1 MDLSDVK
8 AAVRTDPFMAL
19 DRLRSEFQEIAKIQH
34 FGGGSVAS
42 GSVTPSSARSSASPS
57 MSMRKA
63 KTEPHSLSSLR
74 EASSRS
80 SERSRLSGKVVEES
94 FSPVSLRDGLSP
106 RDGLSARRKT
116 SPELLETQVKEK
128 WLQERLAE
136 QDAELERLRAA
147 LAAAGRAVE
156 LASKPSSANGSPEL
170 EPKPRPDA
178 GPALPEPTAT
188 PLLCATALRHTVSAC
203 GEGLFCSAATRA
215 LEAQGSEGD
224 GEGERPEESRT
235 RLARATDSLWAE
247 ILQQQALRLTQ
258 LESENQSLRWRADR
272 LRKTHEPG
280 ELRSLLAAQGE
291 VVAQLVPSEQPRT
304 PVEATSDAY
313 EAQIQ
318 KACLMRRLQSPHA
331 EPLQLLDESLAFS
344 AGRLCEDSRWQEQI
358 HRDALA
364 TVEALLLERER
375 LRLMRMPASGVADS
389 LARAEDLCRALSDEV
404 EENQVGVKQV
414 DSTPAAAKVSSRRPS
429 FQGQMPSEVAA
440 SNSFYT
446 RSAQDVEKTPRT
458 HNAREVVGS
467 DRTPPR
473 RPSPPLLRPRTVSSP
488 VQAPAAMKQGPTW
501 RQRLNSQPAPIA
513 RQPPSFT
520 ASHRATPRGAPS
532 RSSFGVPELS

>member
-1 MDLSDVK
+1 
-8 AAVRTDPFMAL
+8 
-19 DRLRSEFQEIAKIQH
+19 
-34 FGGGSVAS
+34 
-42 GSVTPSSARSSASPS
+42 
-57 MSMRKA
+57 MSMRKS

-80 SERSRLSGKVVEES
+80 SERSRLSRKVVEES

-106 RDGLSARRKT
+106 RDGLSARQKT
-116 SPELLETQVKEK
+116 SPELLET
-128 WLQERLAE
+128 

-156 LASKPSSANGSPEL
+156 LASSANGSPEL
-170 EPKPRPDA
+170 EPKA
-178 GPALPEPTAT
+178 APALPEPTAT

-203 GEGLFCSAATRA
+203 GEGLFCSAAAKA
-215 LEAQGSEGD
+215 LEAQGSEAE
-224 GEGERPEESRT
+224 GEGERPEESRTRITWQYLQLQDQNVQSILVTNSGSDAVKT

-291 VVAQLVPSEQPRT
+291 VVAQLVPSQQLQT
-304 PVEATSDAY
+304 PVEAWQQEATSDAY

-404 EENQVGVKQV
+404 EENQV
-414 DSTPAAAKVSSRRPS
+414 DATPAPAKVSSRRPS
-429 FQGQMPSEVAA
+429 FQGQMPSEASA

-446 RSAQDVEKTPRT
+446 RSAQDVEKTPRS
-458 HNAREVVGS
+458 HNAREVVGG

-473 RPSPPLLRPRTVSSP
+473 RPSCILGTVSSP
-488 VQAPAAMKQGPTW
+488 AQAPAAMKQPGPAG
-501 RQRLNSQPAPIA
+501 RQRLNSQPASIG
-513 RQPPSFT
+513 RQPPSLA
-520 ASHRATPRGAPS
+520 ASHRVTPRGAPA
-532 RSSFGVPELS
+532 RSSLESLSRVAAAKPGASLMPQG